1 MRDYDYKKKLQRV
14 PNGII
19 FGVAEGLARYLS
31 MPVWVVRALWIL
43 AFIITGWILAFII
56 TGFFPTAIVYLLLAI
71 ALPVGPA

>member
-43 AFIITGWILAFII
+43 AFIITG
-56 TGFFPTAIVYLLLAI
+56 FFPTAIVYLLLAI